1 MAPST
6 KEQFAVVSR
15 FAVEQFKILENE
27 IGEIMDGWDER

>member
-6 KEQFAVVSR
+6 KEQFAVV
-15 FAVEQFKILENE
+15 QFKILENE